1 MGNYFDTNYN
11 ARINSK
17 TKNRVAVTETRYRED
32 GFNVTATTDIDNNST
47 SLGIKKLGN
56 RQLNLSGAEA
66 RTLYRVLTK
75 HFGQTGKS
83 FDPVKVQVTG

>member
-11 ARINSK
+11 ARITSK
-17 TKNRVAVTETRYRED
+17 TSNRVAVTEK
-32 GFNVTATTDIDNNST
+32 V
-47 SLGIKKLGN
+47 GN
-56 RQLNLSGAEA
+56 KELNLSGAQA